1 MHSISL
7 KDSQCTS
14 LLDSVHLGDLNH
26 YKDVICAGQ
35 NPGPHYFMPK
45 VNNDLSKFNKI
56 KNTVRPLVRRFLGPR
71 KISAAKKSV
80 YTLKVLLTS
89 PYADLQISVGRG

>member
-1 MHSISL
+1 MWSQFVHVACNISDARCFTHGQQAKSSSKTPKYAPMHSISL

-56 KNTVRPLVRRFLGPR
+56 
-71 KISAAKKSV
+71 
-80 YTLKVLLTS
+80 
-89 PYADLQISVGRG
+89 